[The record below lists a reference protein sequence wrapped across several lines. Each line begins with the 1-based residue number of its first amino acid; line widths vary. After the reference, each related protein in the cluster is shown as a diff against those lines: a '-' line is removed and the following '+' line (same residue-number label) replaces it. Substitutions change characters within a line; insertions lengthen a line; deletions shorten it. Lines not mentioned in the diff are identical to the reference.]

1 MTTAPHDRRPLIAR
15 LTAIASRTLAELRHE
30 LERLNSIG
38 LAGDSLG
45 SRRERARRV
54 RRALA
59 ARHSTRAP
67 CC

>member
-38 LAGDSLG
+38 LPGDSLAT
-45 SRRERARRV
+45 RRERSCRV
-54 RRALA
+54 RRALV
-59 ARHSTRAP
+59 ARHRGRAS